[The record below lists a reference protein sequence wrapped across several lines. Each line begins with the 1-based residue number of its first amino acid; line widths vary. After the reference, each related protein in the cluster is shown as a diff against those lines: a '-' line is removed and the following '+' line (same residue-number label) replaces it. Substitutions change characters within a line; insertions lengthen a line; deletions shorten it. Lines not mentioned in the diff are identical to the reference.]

1 MEKNGTP
8 ASPATALAT
17 KVLPVPGGP
26 TSRMPLGIR
35 APRRLYLG
43 WSLRKE
49 TISSSS
55 ALASSMPATSS
66 KVTPVSRST
75 YTLALDLPTLT
86 RPPRP
91 CLSVRR
97 RNRKLQKAK
106 ISTSGSSQDSRLERA
121 VFSLTALNLAPAAD
135 SSSASAGSTRL
146 VTKLLR
152 LLIGSRSL
160 PLICW
165 LLMLSSLSLP
175 SLSSARNSL

>member
-1 MEKNGTP
+1 M
-8 ASPATALAT
+8 
-17 KVLPVPGGP
+17 
-26 TSRMPLGIR
+26 
-35 APRRLYLG
+35 
-43 WSLRKE
+43 
-49 TISSSS
+49 
-55 ALASSMPATSS
+55 
-66 KVTPVSRST
+66 
-75 YTLALDLPTLT
+75 
-86 RPPRP
+86 
-91 CLSVRR
+91 SVRR

-175 SLSSARNSL
+175 SLSSLRNSL